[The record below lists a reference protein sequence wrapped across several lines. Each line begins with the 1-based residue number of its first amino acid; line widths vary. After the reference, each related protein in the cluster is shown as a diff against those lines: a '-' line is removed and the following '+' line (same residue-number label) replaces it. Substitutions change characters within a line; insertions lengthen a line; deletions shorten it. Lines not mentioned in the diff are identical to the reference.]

1 MQHTSPTSST
11 LIENFQILP
20 RSTTTIADIS
30 TSNDTHYSSLL
41 LKKKLAMFDNASKNP
56 TTDVSLSNDTITTPV
71 SLIKPSSTTLSINE
85 NEPVKSA
92 SRRRKPLR
100 PWSLSARG
108 ERPNSNHDISHSIEP
123 ISDDDDN
130 NNNNNNNDNQMEMKY
145 SPVTHETINSNHEE
159 SDEHEIEWP
168 KCLSTIEEILKLYRV
183 ETNGLVQCIRCGST
197 ANQDNLLEHVSIHYP
212 YKCYSCGFYCDSSS
226 SLDDHN
232 RTHSPNTFA
241 KLTSEQLSLPSILA
255 STSIKSSESLNGL
268 TTNNNSEKSTPPSKA
283 KVHRCRQ
290 CSFVSSVKEDYWA
303 HHRVHIRADKI
314 LECPSCPFV
323 TEYKHHLEYHL
334 RNHLG
339 SKPFKCSKCDYACVN
354 LSMLRSH
361 KKSHYRHLL
370 FKCSNCSFE
379 SKQYQALQEH
389 LQIEGHEPY
398 VDENIE
404 EFLKE
409 YSNGIISNNT
419 NSNSPPP
426 TMTTGSTTM
435 TTGSTTKN
443 HSRPPASKKRKT
455 APTATAPAVKRT
467 SSTSSIGSS
476 AAAMSPISND
486 EHQTDSMNQTTMSM
500 PSVVPSTPLV
510 CTLCDYVAVSK
521 EGLGVHLFQ
530 HACKK
535 SDLLNRSLLASATV
549 DPATK
554 LMELFN
560 GKIGPFNNG
569 QLNDFIAPYQQF
581 LTQQIQSHL
590 SSAGSLSST
599 PTGIPSYHLD
609 NNNNHAPPPPSLLN
623 GSYSLL
629 SSCIKAESNENHLP
643 LSKSNET
650 NLKRQRKEQVSSL
663 KYSSDGSNDSHSI
676 ELINRH
682 DQQTQVDECQIKRL
696 FECFH
701 CEIIFKDFAMYC
713 THKQLHYS
721 PDNPFRCAQCG
732 EQKAN
737 KYDFFVHV
745 AQQAHELT

>member
-1 MQHTSPTSST
+1 MQHSSPTSSP

-20 RSTTTIADIS
+20 MSTTTISDVS
-30 TSNDTHYSSLL
+30 TSNDTQYSSLL
-41 LKKKLAMFDNASKNP
+41 LKKKLAMFDNASKI
-56 TTDVSLSNDTITTPV
+56 TTTTEVNVSNDTNNTPV

-108 ERPNSNHDISHSIEP
+108 ERPNSNHDINHAIEP

-130 NNNNNNNDNQMEMKY
+130 NNNQTEMKY
-145 SPVTHETINSNHEE
+145 SPVNHEITNSNHEE
-159 SDEHEIEWP
+159 SDEHDIDWP

-183 ETNGLVQCIRCGST
+183 ETNGLVQCIRCGSN
-197 ANQDNLLEHVSIHYP
+197 ANQDNLLEHISVHYP
-212 YKCYSCGFYCDSSS
+212 YKCYACGFYCDSSS
-226 SLDDHN
+226 GLDEHN
-232 RTHSPNTFA
+232 RTHSPNTFT
-241 KLTSEQLSLPSILA
+241 KLTPEQPLIPSIPI
-255 STSIKSSESLNGL
+255 STSIKSEPTSN
-268 TTNNNSEKSTPPSKA
+268 TTNMNNNSEKSTPPSKA

-409 YSNGIISNNT
+409 YSNGIINNNT

-426 TMTTGSTTM
+426 TMTT
-435 TTGSTTKN
+435 TGSSSKNTT
-443 HSRPPASKKRKT
+443 RPPASKKRKT
-455 APTATAPAVKRT
+455 APTIATTPLVKRT
-467 SSTSSIGSS
+467 SSTSSISSS

-486 EHQTDSMNQTTMSM
+486 EHQLDSMNQQTST
-500 PSVVPSTPLV
+500 PSNMPSTPLV
-510 CTLCDYVAVSK
+510 CSLCDYVAASK

-590 SSAGSLSST
+590 SSASSLSTT
-599 PTGIPSYHLD
+599 PTGVHSYHLD
-609 NNNNHAPPPPSLLN
+609 SNNNHAPPPPSLLN
-623 GSYSLL
+623 GGYSLL
-629 SSCIKAESNENHLP
+629 SSCIKSESNENHLP
-643 LSKSNET
+643 STKLDNNT
-650 NLKRQRKEQVSSL
+650 HLKRQRKGQAPPF
-663 KYSSDGSNDSHSI
+663 KYSSDTSNDEHSNEI
-676 ELINRH
+676 INRH